1 MPASTLKSTLRIA
14 LVGDFNPAVIAHQ
27 AIPLALD
34 NAALAVG
41 VTADYDWLPTPEV
54 HSPEDLVGYDA
65 IWCVPASPYQNDDGA
80 FLAIRYARE
89 NGIPFMGTCGG
100 FQYSIVEYARNVMG
114 WDDAGHA
121 ETDVEG
127 RLVIAPLACSLV
139 EKTDVIRLAAE
150 SKIAAAYGRTEIV
163 EGYHCSYGVADLFI
177 EALKQQPLKATG
189 WDNQGAIRA
198 VELTDHPFF
207 VGTLFQHERNV
218 LKDRPAPLVEALLRA
233 ARE

>member
-1 MPASTLKSTLRIA
+1 MPASPLKSTLRIA

-34 NAALAVG
+34 NAAAAVG

-54 HSPEDLVGYDA
+54 TSPEDLVGYDA

-89 NGIPFMGTCGG
+89 NAVPFLGTCGG
-100 FQYSIVEYARNVMG
+100 FQYAIVEYARNVMG

-121 ETDVEG
+121 ETESAG
-127 RLVIAPLACSLV
+127 RLVISPLACSLV
-139 EKTDVIRLAAE
+139 EKSDAINLADGSIVARAY
-150 SKIAAAYGRTEIV
+150 SKKSIE
-163 EGYHCSYGVADLFI
+163 EGYHCNYGIAELFA
-177 EALKQQPLKATG
+177 EALEHQPLKATG
-189 WDNQGAIRA
+189 WDNQGEIRA

-207 VGTLFQHERNV
+207 VGTLFQHERNA
-218 LKDRPAPLVEALLRA
+218 LKNQPAPLVEALLRA
-233 ARE
+233 AQK